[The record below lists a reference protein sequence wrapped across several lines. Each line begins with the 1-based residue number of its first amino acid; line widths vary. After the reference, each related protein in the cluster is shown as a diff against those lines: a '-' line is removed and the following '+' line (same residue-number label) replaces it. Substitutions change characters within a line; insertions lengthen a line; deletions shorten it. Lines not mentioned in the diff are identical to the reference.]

1 MAVDDK
7 YQSTGSKIPDD
18 LILQQH
24 RCENFKYTVMERFFV
39 SKYYFDLPVDG

>member
-1 MAVDDK
+1 MAADDK

-24 RCENFKYTVMERFFV
+24 RCENFKSHNNGVV
-39 SKYYFDLPVDG
+39 LCL